1 MKIKSIDDF
10 TLTECQEY
18 LDTNPNGE
26 FAQEVVQRMEYLQQI
41 IARRSQRNN
50 ARWINEFNTEFNRH
64 FATQR
69 YEEAF
74 AICLKYLSKVD
85 RKAEIVEKANS
96 VIPKLKN
103 RIQLPSSVT
112 VSYDWLID
120 QLELNGY
127 DKMKYDGNSLRWQKS
142 RIIIKTETKIS
153 EIISKCRINFAI
165 RIICIPM
172 LLCVTMLIAGVTEP
186 IGRDLFYPHLRY
198 PEYRETYNFY
208 IMLIIGILC
217 AMAFLYWW
225 LLHYIKMH
233 KEPKQ
238 LLRRIANI
246 IIDNF
251 SKQ

>member
-1 MKIKSIDDF
+1 MKIKSINDF
-10 TLTECQEY
+10 TLAECQEY

-41 IARRSQRNN
+41 IVRRSQQNN

-103 RIQLPSSVT
+103 RIQLPSSVAI
-112 VSYDWLID
+112 SYDWLID
-120 QLELNGY
+120 QLVLNGY
-127 DKMKYDGNSLRWQKS
+127 DKMKYDGKSLDFNYLSIRLTSDGSQQVV
-142 RIIIKTETKIS
+142 KIS
-153 EIISKCRINFAI
+153 PNLAI
-165 RIICIPM
+165 RLLYSCILGCCP
-172 LLCVTMLIAGVTEP
+172 
-186 IGRDLFYPHLRY
+186 
-198 PEYRETYNFY
+198 
-208 IMLIIGILC
+208 IGILC
-217 AMAFLYWW
+217 LFIFSVLFFLYGEEGVDFPLW
-225 LLHYIKMH
+225 LLGVGWPVIILLVRLVIKIGTSYNKTIH
-233 KEPKQ
+233 IVAQ
-238 LLRRIANI
+238 I
-246 IIDNF
+246 IVEYL